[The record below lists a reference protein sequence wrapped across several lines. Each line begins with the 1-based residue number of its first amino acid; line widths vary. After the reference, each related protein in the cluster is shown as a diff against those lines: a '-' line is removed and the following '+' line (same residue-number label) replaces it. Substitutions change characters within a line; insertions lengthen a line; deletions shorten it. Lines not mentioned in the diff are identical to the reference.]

1 MAAVPFS
8 LRIDTELKEQL
19 EAEAR
24 LEDRSAA
31 YILQQAAREYIDRK
45 SQFRDMVRGLEQE
58 ADKGVFISSAAV
70 RKWIV
75 SRGTNEPLPFPESD
89 IFPENS

>member
-1 MAAVPFS
+1 MASIPFS
-8 LRIDTELKEQL
+8 LRIDSELKELL

-58 ADKGVFISSAAV
+58 ADKGVFISSVAV
-70 RKWIV
+70 RKWIAARET
-75 SRGTNEPLPFPESD
+75 SKPLPFPAPD